1 MGYIIIYMYMFIVTK
16 TQSNGFTHPVLSA
29 TTNHHYILTYI
40 VLLSSYSI
48 FQVSR
53 SRPCKQVGRWSQLWT
68 TINCHTIYG
77 AHVRI
82 CLTFMST
89 CNLQTEVQD

>member
-1 MGYIIIYMYMFIVTK
+1 MFIVTK

-53 SRPCKQVGRWSQLWT
+53 SRPCKQVGRWSQLWSCGQPST
-68 TINCHTIYG
+68 VTQYM
-77 AHVRI
+77 VP
-82 CLTFMST
+82 MS
-89 CNLQTEVQD
+89 EFV